1 MSETQ
6 VEEQIVTVPE
16 SAAGQRLD
24 RFLADALGVPRR
36 RVMAAFEAGD
46 VRVGRRRAKKGEPV
60 EPGREVHVRLP
71 PPPAPPVP
79 EPELPLS
86 VVHADEA
93 IVVVEKPAGWP
104 THPLVPGERGTVA
117 NALVARFPDCAVAG
131 GDLREAG
138 FAHRLDTDTSGLLV
152 AARTRDAW
160 DSLRAQLSARTV
172 DKEYLALAAG
182 SVFGPVEVAVPI
194 GKEPGAVGKMVAAPD
209 DRLAVKTGAR
219 EALTLVETER
229 RFPGW
234 TLVRCRIATGV
245 THQIRVH
252 LAHLGSPV
260 AGDDLYGGARPE
272 GLHRM
277 FLHATRL
284 AFDHPATGARVIFES
299 PLPPELARVV
309 DMLGR

>member
-1 MSETQ
+1 MSDESLERT
-6 VEEQIVTVPE
+6 VTVPPD
-16 SAAGQRLD
+16 AAGQRLD
-24 RFLADALGVPRR
+24 KFLAEALGVPRR

-46 VRVGRRRAKKGEPV
+46 VKVGHRRAKKGESV
-60 EPGREVHVRLP
+60 EPGQEVHVLLP
-71 PPPAPPVP
+71 PPPAPPLP
-79 EPELPLS
+79 QPELPLA

-104 THPLVPGERGTVA
+104 SHPLVPGETGTLA
-117 NALVARFPDCAVAG
+117 NALVARFPDCAEAG

-138 FAHRLDTDTSGLLV
+138 LAHRLDTETSGLLV
-152 AARTRDAW
+152 AARSRDAW

-172 DKEYLALAAG
+172 EKEYLALAAG
-182 SVFGPVEVAVPI
+182 SVFGPVEVTAPI
-194 GKEPGAVGKMVAAPD
+194 GKEPGVAGKMAAADD
-209 DRLAVKTGAR
+209 DRTAVRIGAR
-219 EALTLVETER
+219 EAHTLVEVER

-284 AFDHPATGARVIFES
+284 SFDHPATGERVTFES
-299 PLPPELARVV
+299 PLPPDLSRIV
-309 DMLGR
+309 DAL